1 MATGLRVLVVD
12 DSALI
17 RRHVVE
23 ALSQIA
29 GVATVEEAN
38 GPEPARQVMD
48 TCRVDVVVLDIR
60 MPGGSGI
67 DLLRAIK
74 AAAAPP
80 VVVMLTNYPLSPY
93 REICLEAGADAFL
106 DKSADICE
114 LVGMVERLAGRI
126 EVRS

>member
-1 MATGLRVLVVD
+1 MLVVD

-17 RRHVVE
+17 RRHVIE
-23 ALSQIA
+23 ALSQVA
-29 GVATVEEAN
+29 GVARVEEAD
-38 GPEPARQVMD
+38 GPKPAIGVLAKGP
-48 TCRVDVVVLDIR
+48 VDVVVLDIR

-74 AAAAPP
+74 AAAGPP